1 MTLTP
6 PQKVTTQQDSV
17 YRVIIRTDLVDLFPM
32 ALCSILSATSC
43 MSNIHTTNTIF
54 SIGGFSLQ
62 LIGCWFRLNYVQTE
76 QQRLMNEK
84 ITRLFMTIKITVFFQ
99 KVYL

>member
-1 MTLTP
+1 MTLTL

>member
-84 ITRLFMTIKITVFFQ
+84 ITRLFMTIKIMVFFQ

>member
-76 QQRLMNEK
+76 QQLLMNEK
-84 ITRLFMTIKITVFFQ
+84 ITRLFMIIKITVFFQ

>member
-43 MSNIHTTNTIF
+43 MSNIHTKNTNF
-54 SIGGFSLQ
+54 FIGGFSLQ

-76 QQRLMNEK
+76 QQLLMNEK

>member
-32 ALCSILSATSC
+32 ALCSILSATSR

-76 QQRLMNEK
+76 QQLLMNEK

>member
-1 MTLTP
+1 MTP

>member
-32 ALCSILSATSC
+32 ALCLILSALSC
-43 MSNIHTTNTIF
+43 MSNTHTLNTNF
-54 SIGGFSLQ
+54 FIGGFSLQ

-76 QQRLMNEK
+76 QQLIRE
-84 ITRLFMTIKITVFFQ
+84 
-99 KVYL
+99 

>member
-32 ALCSILSATSC
+32 ALCSILSTTSC